1 MGEVEVEPME
11 DIMEDQVGAMVV
23 EIEMETEEIQ
33 VEIRATDVTVAQVE
47 TATNNLAPTLTKVKQ
62 ETEMEEEAVE
72 EEEESVL
79 EMFWRLVL
87 MFVLDFQLVFSLLV
101 WVDVPNDSLAE
112 NKLGKNIC
120 NNPKLH
126 FSILI

>member
-1 MGEVEVEPME
+1 M
-11 DIMEDQVGAMVV
+11 A
-23 EIEMETEEIQ
+23 
-33 VEIRATDVTVAQVE
+33 AQVE

-72 EEEESVL
+72 EEGSVL

-87 MFVLDFQLVFSLLV
+87 MFVLDFQLVFSQPV
-101 WVDVPNDSLAE
+101 WVDVPNDALAE

-126 FSILI
+126 FSI